1 MVFDTALATAWITR
15 AADVVKENAGHLT
28 ALDSAIGD
36 GDHGANLARGLAAS
50 VAAIAEKAPETPGK
64 VLVAAGSALVSKT
77 GGASGPLYG
86 TLLRRAGKSLGDAD
100 DADTAAVAAALADG
114 LAGVVELGSAE
125 AGDKTMVDA
134 LIPATEAFTGAAGAE
149 ASLAD
154 AAKLAADAAEA
165 GAEATIPLRARKGRA
180 SYLGERSVGHQDPG
194 AASTSL
200 ILRALADVAA
210 EGAS

>member
-1 MVFDTALATAWITR
+1 MGFDTALATAWVTR
-15 AADVVKENAGHLT
+15 AAEVVKDNADHLT

-50 VAAIAEKAPETPGK
+50 VAAVAEKSPETPGK

-86 TLLRRAGKSLGDAD
+86 TLLRRAGKSLGDTA
-100 DADTAAVAAALADG
+100 DADAAALAAALGDG
-114 LAGVVELGSAE
+114 LAGVVELGSAQ

-134 LIPATEAFTGAAGAE
+134 LIPATEALTGAAGAE
-149 ASLAD
+149 ASLAE

-165 GAEATIPLRARKGRA
+165 GAEATTPLQARKGRA
-180 SYLGERSVGHQDPG
+180 SYLGERSIGHRDPG
-194 AASTSL
+194 AASTAL
-200 ILRALADVAA
+200 LLKALADVTA
-210 EGAS
+210 EGT